1 MEEKDLDFLRE
12 QLSRLDEPELPPS
25 LTSAALFAR
34 LDEGALT
41 LPEEEAA
48 KAEKKVIPWGR
59 VVRRWAPLAACL
71 VLVLLL
77 YQGREVGLARNFAAS
92 QSLTESAA
100 GDSQVPEI
108 IAYSLPEDSAADAG
122 GEMPK
127 ESPLRRAPE
136 LAADSAENSG
146 EVQKSAVTA
155 APPAPEPS
163 LAPPA
168 SGLPE
173 AEEDSGSDGGS
184 GDRPNPPTGG
194 EEHPDTGSPPE
205 PSLPPS
211 FDGDS
216 GEEGPSLYKRL
227 KAQMEEIAAQYKPDA
242 SLSSRTVSMETDDEG
257 RLVFT
262 AWYSNEDREVQAK
275 ARFYCWYY
283 EGKGEVWLEMETY
296 KWLEV

>member
-25 LTSAALFAR
+25 LTLGTSAALFAR
-34 LDEGALT
+34 MDEGALT

-122 GEMPK
+122 GEMP
-127 ESPLRRAPE
+127 PLRRAPE

-155 APPAPEPS
+155 APPAPEPGF
-163 LAPPA
+163 APPA

-173 AEEDSGSDGGS
+173 AEEGSGSDGGS

-242 SLSSRTVSMETDDEG
+242 SLSSRTVSMATDNEG

-283 EGKGEVWLEMETY
+283 EGKGEAWLEMETY

>member
-34 LDEGALT
+34 MDEGALT

-122 GEMPK
+122 GEMP
-127 ESPLRRAPE
+127 PLRRAPE

-155 APPAPEPS
+155 APPAPEPGF
-163 LAPPA
+163 APPA

-173 AEEDSGSDGGS
+173 AEEGSGSDGGS

-242 SLSSRTVSMETDDEG
+242 SLSSRTVSMATDNEG

-283 EGKGEVWLEMETY
+283 EGKGEAWLEMETY

>member
-34 LDEGALT
+34 MDEGALT

-71 VLVLLL
+71 VLVMLL

-108 IAYSLPEDSAADAG
+108 IAYSLPEDSAADAS

-155 APPAPEPS
+155 APPAPEPGF
-163 LAPPA
+163 APPA

-194 EEHPDTGSPPE
+194 EEHPDTGGPPE
-205 PSLPPS
+205 PKI
-211 FDGDS
+211 G
-216 GEEGPSLYKRL
+216 R
-227 KAQMEEIAAQYKPDA
+227 A
-242 SLSSRTVSMETDDEG
+242 SCRERVFI
-257 RLVFT
+257 LV
-262 AWYSNEDREVQAK
+262 
-275 ARFYCWYY
+275 
-283 EGKGEVWLEMETY
+283 
-296 KWLEV
+296 